1 MTELTLNWPSGLCRR
16 KKIPGP
22 QRWPLTKAE
31 KWRWLL
37 TATPAQLADP
47 RLYPRGAPAPIEG
60 TSYWIFER
68 TEEATVKPV
77 HNIGLL
83 YKRLMTERPE
93 DFVRKYGF
101 LWSRGESEMVR
112 DFFSARR
119 ELRKL
124 VAFKKDD
131 NWDWAREWMEAR
143 PHVVQLDGV
152 IGKDEK
158 GRPQLEFQPR
168 HLFGFIVAQLIQD
181 WSGGKTYKFCKN
193 PGCDE
198 YFYYGPKTDHRNTAE
213 YCSKKCNLAHA
224 YQMRKEQ
231 VK

>member
-1 MTELTLNWPSGLCRR
+1 MAELTLNWPSGPCRR
-16 KKIPGP
+16 KKIPAT
-22 QRWPLTKAE
+22 QRKPLTKAE
-31 KWRWLL
+31 KKTMSFPQQLRHVG
-37 TATPAQLADP
+37 TPTVL
-47 RLYPRGAPAPIEG
+47 EG
-60 TSYWIFER
+60 TTSYWIFER
-68 TEEATVKPV
+68 EGRPVEKPV
-77 HNIGLL
+77 HKCDAL
-83 YKRLMTERPE
+83 YERLMKERPD
-93 DFVRKYGF
+93 DFVDKYGF

-124 VAFKKDD
+124 VAFKKSDD
-131 NWDWAREWMEAR
+131 WDWARKWMEAR

-152 IGKDEK
+152 IGEDEA

-198 YFYYGPKTDHRNTAE
+198 YFYYGPRTGHRNTAE
-213 YCSKKCNLAHA
+213 YHSKACNLAHA
-224 YQMRKEQ
+224 YQIRKEQ
-231 VK
+231 SK

>member
-1 MTELTLNWPSGLCRR
+1 MTELTLNWPSGPCRR

-31 KWRWLL
+31 KWRWVL
-37 TATPAQLADP
+37 TATPAQLFDL
-47 RLYPRGAPAPIEG
+47 RLYPRGAPARPSRSSAASILNGVSSGAGPIEG

-68 TEEATVKPV
+68 TEEAMVKPV
-77 HNIGLL
+77 HKCDVL

-131 NWDWAREWMEAR
+131 N
-143 PHVVQLDGV
+143 
-152 IGKDEK
+152 
-158 GRPQLEFQPR
+158 
-168 HLFGFIVAQLIQD
+168 
-181 WSGGKTYKFCKN
+181 
-193 PGCDE
+193 
-198 YFYYGPKTDHRNTAE
+198 
-213 YCSKKCNLAHA
+213 
-224 YQMRKEQ
+224 
-231 VK
+231 